1 MGVAAALLSPR
12 KLIAMSAHSIE
23 LSKKGFMPLFT
34 VMAALGNNYAIADS
48 IVNQNCMHVI

>member
-1 MGVAAALLSPR
+1 
-12 KLIAMSAHSIE
+12 
-23 LSKKGFMPLFT
+23 MPLFT